1 MAREAP
7 THPGSFLLG
16 SARELLAN
24 QVEFFESTYAGGNDL
39 VRVVVGP
46 PGMRHSLYLSHTP
59 AGAEALLSAR
69 TMAAFRKDNP
79 LYGEVRMVLGDG
91 ILTAQDDD
99 WLRQKRFIQ
108 PIFTRTRVD
117 GYLDQMIDTIA
128 ATTAEM
134 GRGDAGSTVDLGDQM
149 MRMTLRIVGRVLLGD
164 DTAEL
169 EEAVH
174 DHFPVA
180 SQGMLT
186 RALFPMR
193 MPLSWPLPVNRRTAK
208 AQQALFEVC
217 DKLIARRRAG
227 ESDGDDLAR
236 LLVEARDGQDRLSD
250 EEVRDQLLIFLLA
263 GHETTSTSLTFA
275 LHLLGCHPD
284 VQERLRE
291 EALAVFG
298 DGVPTAAQVHED
310 LPWTTAVLKESMRL
324 YPATPFNGRL
334 CVEDTEVDGCLV
346 PAGSDLLVSV
356 WNIHRRPDLYP
367 DPERFDPSRF
377 LPENDAGRGRYDWIP
392 FGAGPRACIGQHF
405 SMLESVAALALMVR
419 DLEFRAPA
427 GVTDRVRV
435 GSALTLHPID
445 PVRSEVS
452 ALSTRPR

>member
-24 QVEFFESTYAGGNDL
+24 QVEFFESTHAGGDDL
-39 VRVVVGP
+39 VRVLLGP
-46 PGMRHSLYLSHTP
+46 PGLRRSLYLSHTP
-59 AGAEALLSAR
+59 AGAETLLSAR
-69 TMAAFRKDNP
+69 TMGAFRKENP
-79 LYGEVRMVLGDG
+79 LYGEVRMILGDG

-99 WLRQKRFIQ
+99 WVRQKRFIQ
-108 PIFTRTRVD
+108 PIFTKARVD
-117 GYLDQMIDTIA
+117 GYLESMLEAIT

-134 GRGDAGSTVDLGDQM
+134 GAGGTVDLGDQM

-174 DHFPVA
+174 EHFPVA

-193 MPLSWPLPVNRRTAK
+193 MPLSWPLPVNRRTAR
-208 AQQALFEVC
+208 AQRALFEVC
-217 DKLIARRRAG
+217 DRLIARRRAG

-236 LLVEARDGQDRLSD
+236 LLVDARDGQDRLTD
-250 EEVRDQLLIFLLA
+250 EEVRDQVLIFLLA

-284 VQERLRE
+284 VQERLRQ
-291 EALAVFG
+291 EALSVFG
-298 DGVPTAAQVHED
+298 DGVPTAAQVHGE

-334 CVEDTEVDGCLV
+334 CVEDTEVDGCVV

-377 LPENDAGRGRYDWIP
+377 LPENDKDRGRYDWLP

-405 SMLESVAALALMVR
+405 SILESVAALAVMVR
-419 DLEFRAPA
+419 DLEFRAPE
-427 GVTDRVRV
+427 GTSERVPV
-435 GSALTLHPID
+435 GSALTLHPLA
-445 PVRSEVS
+445 PVLSEVS
-452 ALSTRPR
+452 SRPR